1 MEDGNAR
8 QPFSMFFR
16 CAAEAG
22 NCEARLMGLNSM
34 ANVITAKMENLFCE
48 HLEQDA
54 PLCLFLL
61 SDGKGY
67 SKTGGF
73 VRTQQYQ
80 YDKNLY
86 NLFGR

>member
-16 CAAEAG
+16 YAAEA
-22 NCEARLMGLNSM
+22 
-34 ANVITAKMENLFCE
+34 
-48 HLEQDA
+48 
-54 PLCLFLL
+54 
-61 SDGKGY
+61 GKGY

>member
-1 MEDGNAR
+1 
-8 QPFSMFFR
+8 
-16 CAAEAG
+16 
-22 NCEARLMGLNSM
+22 M

-80 YDKNLY
+80 YDTDMLCADCHRDSPGGKQQIL
-86 NLFGR
+86 LRIGRRINDS

>member
-1 MEDGNAR
+1 
-8 QPFSMFFR
+8 
-16 CAAEAG
+16 
-22 NCEARLMGLNSM
+22 M

-86 NLFGR
+86 NLFGRWTQETDRENEFVIMMYHIILIMWYYCLQ